1 MEHIER
7 VIMFVVLLLVQVLI
21 LNNIHLFQVAT
32 PLLYLFFVITFRRGM
47 PKWIILTYSFLL
59 GLLLDIFTNTPGL
72 AAGTMTLIAV
82 IQPYLLETLTPRD
95 SAENMRVSVSTMG
108 FGKFVT
114 FSAILVSIYC
124 VVFFA
129 LEAFNFFEWQMWLLR
144 AVSSALLTLL
154 FVLAIES
161 VRAK

>member
-47 PKWIILTYSFLL
+47 AKWMILSYSFVL
-59 GLLLDIFTNTPGL
+59 GLLLDVFTNTPGL
-72 AAGTMTLIAV
+72 AAGTLTLIAV
-82 IQPYLLETLTPRD
+82 IQPYLLEVLTPRD
-95 SAENMRVSVSTMG
+95 SAENMRVSIATMG
-108 FGKFVT
+108 FGKFAT
-114 FSAILVSIYC
+114 FSAILVGIYC

-154 FVLAIES
+154 FVLAIEN

>member
-7 VIMFVVLLLVQVLI
+7 VITLVILLLIQVLI

-32 PLLYLFFVITFRRGM
+32 PLLYVLFVITFRRGM
-47 PKWIILTYSFLL
+47 PKWMILTYSFLL

-95 SAENMRVSVSTMG
+95 SAENMRVSV
-108 FGKFVT
+108 
-114 FSAILVSIYC
+114 L
-124 VVFFA
+124 
-129 LEAFNFFEWQMWLLR
+129 
-144 AVSSALLTLL
+144 
-154 FVLAIES
+154 
-161 VRAK
+161 

>member
-154 FVLAIES
+154 FVLAIDS

>member
-1 MEHIER
+1 
-7 VIMFVVLLLVQVLI
+7 MFVVLLLSQVLI

-32 PLLYLFFVITFRRGM
+32 PLLYVLFVITFRRGM
-47 PKWIILTYSFLL
+47 PKWIILVYSFLL
-59 GLLLDIFTNTPGL
+59 GLMLDIFTNTPGL
-72 AAGTMTLIAV
+72 AAGTLTLIAI

-95 SAENMRVSVSTMG
+95 SAENMKVSIATMG
-108 FGKFVT
+108 FSKFVT
-114 FSAILVSIYC
+114 FSVILISIYC

-144 AVSSALLTLL
+144 AFSSALLTLL
-154 FVLAIES
+154 FVLTIES

>member
-7 VIMFVVLLLVQVLI
+7 VITLVMLLLIQVLI

-32 PLLYLFFVITFRRGM
+32 PLLYVLFVITFRRGM
-47 PKWIILTYSFLL
+47 PKWMILTYSFLL

-95 SAENMRVSVSTMG
+95 SAENMQVSVSTMG
-108 FGKFVT
+108 FSKFVT
-114 FSAILVSIYC
+114 FSAILVGIYC

-129 LEAFNFFEWQMWLLR
+129 LEAFNFFDWQMWLLR

-161 VRAK
+161 VRAR